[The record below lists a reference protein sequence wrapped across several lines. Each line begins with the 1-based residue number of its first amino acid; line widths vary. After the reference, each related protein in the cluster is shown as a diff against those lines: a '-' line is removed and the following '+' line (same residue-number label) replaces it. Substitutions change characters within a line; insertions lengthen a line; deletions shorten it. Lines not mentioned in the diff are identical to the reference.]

1 MKKIEM
7 CDLPFY
13 CSLTVIVIALF
24 SILLCGC
31 GHQVGIVGLGT
42 GFRVGG
48 GEYGVSYGEGL
59 FGTFVTRDG
68 VNFKAELDSTQ
79 GFTYDPASNTYKG
92 IRSIEY
98 SVAPQLNGYTVDVAK
113 ESPEAVASYYDALVK
128 YYQSKGKGAVQPL
141 ISEEKSKAATVSMAE
156 ILKNAIATAK
166 GIVQDKETADGEESV
181 FQCNGDCD
189 YKDLTQN
196 PEISYQLSIALK
208 LLTYDGYQKRMPST
222 DEYYTTTIEHF
233 VTQLVTYRAGG
244 HKNTPLRVKYV
255 TVEKGVITKLM
266 FVYIK
271 RDGETND
278 VECPSCLYM
287 DPNDAD

>member
-1 MKKIEM
+1 MKKA
-7 CDLPFY
+7 
-13 CSLTVIVIALF
+13 IALSF
-24 SILLCGC
+24 LFVAALLLGSC

-79 GFTYDPASNTYKG
+79 GFTYDPSSNTYKG
-92 IRSIEY
+92 IRSVEY
-98 SVAPQLNGYTVDVAK
+98 SVAPQVNGYAVEFAK
-113 ESPEAVASYYDALVK
+113 ENPEVARIYYDALVK
-128 YYQSKGKGAVQPL
+128 YYKVKEDAPVQPL
-141 ISEEKSKAATVSMAE
+141 ISDEKSKAATVSMAE
-156 ILKNAIATAK
+156 ILKNAIAAAK

-189 YKDLTQN
+189 YTDLTQN

-222 DEYYTTTIEHF
+222 DEYYTTTLEHF

-271 RDGETND
+271 RDGERSD
-278 VECPSCLYM
+278 VECPSCLYL

>member
-1 MKKIEM
+1 MKKA
-7 CDLPFY
+7 
-13 CSLTVIVIALF
+13 IALSF
-24 SILLCGC
+24 LFVAALLLWSC

-79 GFTYDPASNTYKG
+79 GFTYDPSSNTYKG
-92 IRSIEY
+92 IRSVEY
-98 SVAPQLNGYTVDVAK
+98 SVAPQVNGYAVEFAK
-113 ESPEAVASYYDALVK
+113 ENPEVARIYYDALVK
-128 YYQSKGKGAVQPL
+128 YYEVKEDAPVQPL

-156 ILKNAIATAK
+156 ILKNAIAAAK

-189 YKDLTQN
+189 YTDLTQN

-222 DEYYTTTIEHF
+222 DEYYTTTLEHF

-271 RDGETND
+271 RDGERSD
-278 VECPSCLYM
+278 VECPSCLYL
-287 DPNDAD
+287 DQNDAD